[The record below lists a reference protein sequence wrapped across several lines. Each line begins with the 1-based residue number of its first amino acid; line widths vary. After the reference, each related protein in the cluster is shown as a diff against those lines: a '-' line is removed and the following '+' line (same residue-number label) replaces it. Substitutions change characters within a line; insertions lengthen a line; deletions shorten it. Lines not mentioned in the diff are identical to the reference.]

1 MPSLPRD
8 TEDDDPTEGAAQP
21 EELEPGKPFPQEQ
34 VCDGG
39 HDDGRGRGEQRHVGG
54 VGRMPCLID
63 EGVETGDAEQGH
75 ENDFAPCAADE
86 GKRTQ
91 QAPAAKG
98 RMVRN
103 AMLQRQK
110 DSSTGE
116 SAPARPRATT
126 KFPLQTTVASRA
138 NRYPV
143 TVWEK
148 MGMAGSRGL
157 GGPDG
162 RRFRRKWHGGEPYF
176 RVGAPST
183 GILSRA
189 SMCTAMRGWPFYPVC
204 VRWRNRVDLSI
215 LISGER
221 YPMRLLIASDL
232 HGSPEAAAFLR
243 RRCEELLPDML
254 VLLGDYLYHGPR
266 NPLPSSYGPPSVV
279 SVFADFETP
288 IVAVRGNC
296 DAEVDLMLLP
306 FAVEDSAV
314 IAADGLRIV
323 AQHGHHLPSCPPIPG
338 VRPGDVVLSGHTHI
352 PRGETVDGV
361 HFWNP
366 GSTTLPKG
374 GFPASY
380 GVFEAGA
387 FRVFGLD
394 GRFLL
399 EHRPSAA

>member
-1 MPSLPRD
+1 
-8 TEDDDPTEGAAQP
+8 
-21 EELEPGKPFPQEQ
+21 
-34 VCDGG
+34 
-39 HDDGRGRGEQRHVGG
+39 
-54 VGRMPCLID
+54 
-63 EGVETGDAEQGH
+63 
-75 ENDFAPCAADE
+75 
-86 GKRTQ
+86 
-91 QAPAAKG
+91 
-98 RMVRN
+98 
-103 AMLQRQK
+103 
-110 DSSTGE
+110 
-116 SAPARPRATT
+116 
-126 KFPLQTTVASRA
+126 
-138 NRYPV
+138 
-143 TVWEK
+143 
-148 MGMAGSRGL
+148 
-157 GGPDG
+157 
-162 RRFRRKWHGGEPYF
+162 
-176 RVGAPST
+176 
-183 GILSRA
+183 
-189 SMCTAMRGWPFYPVC
+189 
-204 VRWRNRVDLSI
+204 
-215 LISGER
+215 
-221 YPMRLLIASDL
+221 MRLLVASDL
-232 HGSPEAAAFLR
+232 HGSPEDAAFLR

-279 SVFADFETP
+279 SVFADFDTP

-296 DAEVDLMLLP
+296 DAEGDLMLLP

-380 GVFEAGA
+380 GVFEVGA

-394 GRFLL
+394 GRLLL

>member
-1 MPSLPRD
+1 MHAL
-8 TEDDDPTEGAAQP
+8 AARI
-21 EELEPGKPFPQEQ
+21 E
-34 VCDGG
+34 
-39 HDDGRGRGEQRHVGG
+39 
-54 VGRMPCLID
+54 
-63 EGVETGDAEQGH
+63 AE
-75 ENDFAPCAADE
+75 APD
-86 GKRTQ
+86 R
-91 QAPAAKG
+91 
-98 RMVRN
+98 
-103 AMLQRQK
+103 
-110 DSSTGE
+110 
-116 SAPARPRATT
+116 
-126 KFPLQTTVASRA
+126 
-138 NRYPV
+138 
-143 TVWEK
+143 
-148 MGMAGSRGL
+148 
-157 GGPDG
+157 
-162 RRFRRKWHGGEPYF
+162 
-176 RVGAPST
+176 
-183 GILSRA
+183 I
-189 SMCTAMRGWPFYPVC
+189 
-204 VRWRNRVDLSI
+204 
-215 LISGER
+215 
-221 YPMRLLIASDL
+221 
-232 HGSPEAAAFLR
+232 
-243 RRCEELLPDML
+243 
-254 VLLGDYLYHGPR
+254 VLLGDLLYHGPR
-266 NPLPSSYGPPSVV
+266 NAPPAGYAPKEVIAV
-279 SVFADFETP
+279 LNGLTER

>member
-1 MPSLPRD
+1 
-8 TEDDDPTEGAAQP
+8 
-21 EELEPGKPFPQEQ
+21 
-34 VCDGG
+34 
-39 HDDGRGRGEQRHVGG
+39 
-54 VGRMPCLID
+54 
-63 EGVETGDAEQGH
+63 
-75 ENDFAPCAADE
+75 
-86 GKRTQ
+86 
-91 QAPAAKG
+91 
-98 RMVRN
+98 
-103 AMLQRQK
+103 
-110 DSSTGE
+110 
-116 SAPARPRATT
+116 
-126 KFPLQTTVASRA
+126 
-138 NRYPV
+138 
-143 TVWEK
+143 
-148 MGMAGSRGL
+148 
-157 GGPDG
+157 
-162 RRFRRKWHGGEPYF
+162 
-176 RVGAPST
+176 
-183 GILSRA
+183 
-189 SMCTAMRGWPFYPVC
+189 
-204 VRWRNRVDLSI
+204 
-215 LISGER
+215 
-221 YPMRLLIASDL
+221 MRLLVASDL

-254 VLLGDYLYHGPR
+254 VLLGDYHGPR

-279 SVFADFETP
+279 SVFADFDTP

-394 GRFLL
+394 GRLLL

>member
-1 MPSLPRD
+1 
-8 TEDDDPTEGAAQP
+8 
-21 EELEPGKPFPQEQ
+21 
-34 VCDGG
+34 
-39 HDDGRGRGEQRHVGG
+39 
-54 VGRMPCLID
+54 
-63 EGVETGDAEQGH
+63 
-75 ENDFAPCAADE
+75 
-86 GKRTQ
+86 
-91 QAPAAKG
+91 
-98 RMVRN
+98 
-103 AMLQRQK
+103 
-110 DSSTGE
+110 
-116 SAPARPRATT
+116 
-126 KFPLQTTVASRA
+126 
-138 NRYPV
+138 
-143 TVWEK
+143 
-148 MGMAGSRGL
+148 
-157 GGPDG
+157 
-162 RRFRRKWHGGEPYF
+162 
-176 RVGAPST
+176 
-183 GILSRA
+183 
-189 SMCTAMRGWPFYPVC
+189 
-204 VRWRNRVDLSI
+204 
-215 LISGER
+215 
-221 YPMRLLIASDL
+221 MRLLIASDL

-279 SVFADFETP
+279 
-288 IVAVRGNC
+288 C